1 MRIKWLLAASAALFA
16 LQMSSTAS
24 AFGCPES
31 IAEAQTAID
40 KVAEDMKGDMSK
52 KMPKEQMALVHALLD
67 DAKMRLAS
75 AKHNHEKSQGAYDH
89 GRAIAKAGSAL
100 AYAQAADIFHFTLMK
115 Q

>member
-1 MRIKWLLAASAALFA
+1 MKVKWLLAASAAA
-16 LQMSSTAS
+16 LMLHMSSGAQ

-89 GRAIAKAGSAL
+89 GRAIAKARSAL